1 MGAAVLLPSEP
12 TNREIL
18 MLLLLENKNVS
29 VFNLDY
35 GADDVLLLLCFCC
48 IVAATGKKY
57 FEKKIYVEFP
67 YDFPFKIYFGL
78 RNNSKKKSQ
87 VSHTY
92 LHNKL

>member
-18 MLLLLENKNVS
+18 MLLLLENENVS
-29 VFNLDY
+29 VFNFDY

-57 FEKKIYVEFP
+57 FEKN
-67 YDFPFKIYFGL
+67 L
-78 RNNSKKKSQ
+78 RRIS
-87 VSHTY
+87 V
-92 LHNKL
+92 